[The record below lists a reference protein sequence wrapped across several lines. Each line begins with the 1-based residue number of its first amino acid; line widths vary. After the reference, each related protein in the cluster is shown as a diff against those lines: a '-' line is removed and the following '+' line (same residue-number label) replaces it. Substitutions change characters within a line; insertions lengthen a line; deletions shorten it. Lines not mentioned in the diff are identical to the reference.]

1 MYYDGQNASLNMNF
15 NTIKNDT
22 GVGLEDYI
30 IQVINEMK
38 DTIVSWATEGINNA
52 LGTAGQAQGSVE
64 ALRSEFY
71 SFKNNTYS
79 NHTHEYIK
87 PTTGETETD
96 HTARPS

>member
-1 MYYDGQNASLNMNF
+1 MNF
-15 NTIKNDT
+15 NTIKNDQ

-52 LGTAGQAQGSVE
+52 LGTAGDAQTGVE
-64 ALRSEFY
+64 SLRFEFND
-71 SFKNNTYS
+71 FKNNTYG

-87 PTTGETETD
+87 PKTGETETSN
-96 HTARPS
+96 TSRPF